1 VDSVALRF
9 TPLDPDHLH
18 AGQVWEDEGGEVS
31 VVLRPYCS
39 ASVRGGCSL
48 AKILVRGVERFEG
61 SRYFASR
68 RLVKCVGVDWV
79 EEVVDGQ
86 PHMKIVLDHTR
97 EWRVVDGVGQT
108 VRGQH
113 VHRED

>member
-1 VDSVALRF
+1 VANDDLLF

-18 AGQVWEDEGGEVS
+18 LGQVWKDEDGEVS
-31 VVLRPYCS
+31 VVLLPYCS
-39 ASVRGGCSL
+39 ASIRGGSAL
-48 AKILVRGVERFEG
+48 AQILVQGVTRCEG

-86 PHMKIVLDHTR
+86 PHMKLVPDHSR
-97 EWRVVDGVGQT
+97 EWKVVDGVGQT
-108 VRGQH
+108 VRGTAGSL
-113 VHRED
+113 